1 MPRALILEV
10 REIGKSIKESEK
22 TQGNWH
28 EKQEDYGIWKAK

>member
-22 TQGNWH
+22 KTQENWH
-28 EKQEDYGIWKAK
+28 EKQE